1 MEGERAICNYH
12 MPTVLY
18 INGYRFF
25 FYSQEGNEP
34 AHIHVEKGD
43 SEAKLWLEPH
53 LHAAFFIKFTVREK
67 QEILELAKKNYS
79 YLMNKWNEYF
89 GK

>member
-1 MEGERAICNYH
+1 

-18 INGYRFF
+18 VKGYRFY

-34 AHIHVEKGD
+34 MHIHITKAD
-43 SEAKLWLEPH
+43 AEAKLWLEPE
-53 LHAAFFIKFTVREK
+53 LSPAFFVGFNVRERR
-67 QEILELAKKNYS
+67 EIVELANDNYK
-79 YLMNKWNEYF
+79 LLKNKWNEYF